1 MALKFNNMNKKI
13 YIKPVRSQNPLSRET
28 GLHMKTVKKRTERL
42 TLKSKNILRKLG
54 YQLKQ
59 NA

>member
-1 MALKFNNMNKKI
+1 MALKFNIVKKKI
-13 YIKPVRSQNPLSRET
+13 NKTPVHSQKTFSCET
-28 GLHMKTVKKRTERL
+28 SLHTKTVKKRTGRL

-54 YQLKQ
+54 FKLKQ